1 MFAAGRSSRKRNRC
15 LAVPGPG
22 HVPLGAP
29 RSTRR
34 PHREKNPTHA
44 VLSSTREE
52 VYFNSDLSTNMNDI
66 KYFYKNIFQFQIQ
79 FKYLLTYIYFL
90 ISSFL

>member
-1 MFAAGRSSRKRNRC
+1 MFAAGSSRKRNRC

-66 KYFYKNIFQFQIQ
+66 KYYYKTYISILDSIQIS
-79 FKYLLTYIYFL
+79 TYIYLFPYR
-90 ISSFL
+90 